1 LFIACYLLD
10 NAMMPSSRSLKSPPA
25 TSPLVKSPLA
35 AIIVAV
41 IIAIVVS
48 LFIAALWLSKDY
60 ESRKIQA
67 LLQAQTEIE
76 SAAMR
81 SRLREAE
88 ASLELI
94 AIELRAGKPDF
105 SLDAAVQELMK
116 QTPPLLRLEIR
127 QVDERGGSQEMRPP
141 VTPAGTT
148 NNLPNILGTRQLAES
163 NVAMQSAIAAERIN
177 YSRPYYVQTPPDRG
191 VEIIDIAV
199 PISMPIAAAAER
211 SADTN
216 EAMKR
221 LGNNR
226 LVIVGSFSAPLLL
239 KSFVAEEFQRNNQV
253 LLVESDGTFIA
264 RLTSGPTPL
273 GFYSAK
279 APLDLPGISMV
290 IRANSPLSAPNL
302 PSNLLTGVLFLL
314 GLGLALCGAML
325 WRLSRRRAS
334 AEQALA
340 NQYAFRAAMENS
352 LVTGLRARDLEG
364 RVTYVN
370 PAFCEMVGYSA
381 AELTGQKA
389 PMPYWAPEGREDYER
404 RYAAVLAGT
413 ITREAYETTFM
424 RKGGERL
431 TALIFEA
438 PLIDHTGQQSGWM
451 SSILDVSEQR
461 KIEETNRLQ
470 QETIAANARLAMLG
484 EVATALSHELNQPLA
499 AITSYATAAENLL
512 ARQGNTTSIAGA
524 LEKIRTQA
532 ERAGRVIKSVH
543 DFVRYRSV
551 EQKAVNVFDLM
562 RRIEPM
568 IKLQTRRA
576 GVELV
581 WKCPKTCEVAGDG
594 ILLEQVILNLTRN
607 AAEAMEHAVMPQ
619 GIHKSTRPIV
629 EVLVNQATNQ
639 PNEPT
644 DRVEI
649 TVMDRGAGVPTNMQ
663 DQLFDAFKSNK
674 HAGMG
679 IGLSFCRSVMEQLG
693 GSIQYQPRE
702 LGGSIFVLSLPASI
716 SKFELKVDAEKGEA
730 SDAISTQ

>member
-1 LFIACYLLD
+1 MATLLTV
-10 NAMMPSSRSLKSPPA
+10 M
-25 TSPLVKSPLA
+25 
-35 AIIVAV
+35 

-48 LFIAALWLSKDY
+48 LFAAALWLSRDY

-67 LLQAQTEIE
+67 NLQAQTEIE
-76 SAAMR
+76 SAALR
-81 SRLREAE
+81 SRLKETE

-94 AIELRAGKPDF
+94 AIDLKADKPEF
-105 SLDAAVQELMK
+105 SLDTAVQEVMRNA
-116 QTPPLLRLEIR
+116 PPLLRVELR
-127 QVDERGGSQEMRPP
+127 QVDERGGSQETRPP
-141 VTPAGTT
+141 VTPSFTSS
-148 NNLPNILGTRQLAES
+148 NLPTILATRQLAES
-163 NVAMQSAIAAERIN
+163 HAAMQSAIVAERIN

-191 VEIIDIAV
+191 VEIIDIAI
-199 PISMPIAAAAER
+199 PI
-211 SADTN
+211 
-216 EAMKR
+216 KQ
-221 LGNNR
+221 R
-226 LVIVGSFSAPLLL
+226 LVLVASYSAPLLL
-239 KSFVAEEFQRNNQV
+239 KHYVGEAFQRGNQV

-264 RLTSGPTPL
+264 RLTSGPPPL
-273 GFYSAK
+273 GVYSSK
-279 APLDLPGISMV
+279 AALDLPGISMV

-302 PSNLLTGVLFLL
+302 PSNVLTGVLFIL
-314 GLGLALCGAML
+314 GLGLCFCGAML
-325 WRLSRRRAS
+325 WQLSRRRAS

-370 PAFCEMVGYSA
+370 PAFCDMVGYSSE
-381 AELTGQKA
+381 ELTGQKA

-413 ITREAYETTFM
+413 ITREAYETIFM
-424 RKGGERL
+424 RKGGERF

-438 PLIDHTGQQSGWM
+438 PLIDHLGNQAGWM

-512 ARQGNTTSIAGA
+512 ARQGNSASISGA

-551 EQKAVNVFDLM
+551 EQKAVNLFDLM
-562 RRIEPM
+562 LRIEPM

-581 WKCPKTCEVAGDG
+581 WKCPRHCEVAGDG
-594 ILLEQVILNLTRN
+594 LLLEQVILNLTRN
-607 AAEAMEHAVMPQ
+607 GSEAMENLAIPQ
-619 GIHKSTRPIV
+619 TTTKAARP
-629 EVLVNQATNQ
+629 Q
-639 PNEPT
+639 
-644 DRVEI
+644 VEI
-649 TVMDRGAGVPTNMQ
+649 NISEEVHEASNRVIIVVMDRGAGVPPNMQ
-663 DQLFDAFKSNK
+663 EQLFDAFKSNK

-693 GSIQYQPRE
+693 GSIEYQPRPE
-702 LGGSIFVLSLPASI
+702 GGSSFILSLPVNLTKEDYAS
-716 SKFELKVDAEKGEA
+716 S
-730 SDAISTQ
+730 AISA

>member
-1 LFIACYLLD
+1 
-10 NAMMPSSRSLKSPPA
+10 MPIPSFNRLPKFKNPPPNTA
-25 TSPLVKSPLA
+25 PLITSPLT

-41 IIAIVVS
+41 VVAIVIS

-67 LLQAQTEIE
+67 SLQAQTEIE
-76 SAAMR
+76 SAAVR
-81 SRLREAE
+81 SRLKEAE
-88 ASLELI
+88 ASLELV

-105 SLDAAVQELMK
+105 SLDTAVQEIMK
-116 QTPPLLRLEIR
+116 QAPPLLRLEIR
-127 QVDERGGSQEMRPP
+127 QVDERGGSQEIRPA
-141 VTPAGTT
+141 VTPSLTT
-148 NNLPNILGTRQLAES
+148 NNLPSILASRQLAES
-163 NVAMQSAIAAERIN
+163 NAAMQSAIAAERIS

-199 PISMPIAAAAER
+199 PISLPIAAAAER
-211 SADTN
+211 SFDNNDAIKKLAN
-216 EAMKR
+216 
-221 LGNNR
+221 LSNNR
-226 LVIVGSFSAPLLL
+226 LVIVGSYSAPLLL
-239 KSFVAEEFQRNNQV
+239 KNFVGEEFQRNNQV
-253 LLVESDGTFIA
+253 LLIEADGTFIA
-264 RLTSGPTPL
+264 RLTSGPAPL
-273 GFYSAK
+273 GVYSSK

-290 IRANSPLSAPNL
+290 IRANSPLTAPNL
-302 PSNLLTGVLFLL
+302 PSNLLTGVLFVL
-314 GLGLALCGAML
+314 GVGLFLCGAML
-325 WRLSRRRAS
+325 WQLSRRRAS

-381 AELTGQKA
+381 VELTGQKS
-389 PMPYWAPEGREDYER
+389 PMPYWAPEGKEDYER

-424 RKGGERL
+424 RKDGERFA
-431 TALIFEA
+431 ALIFEA

-512 ARQGNTTSIAGA
+512 ARQGSGASISGA

-551 EQKAVNVFDLM
+551 EQKAVNLFDLM

-576 GVELV
+576 GVELI

-607 AAEAMEHAVMPQ
+607 AAEAMEHVAILQGMPR
-619 GIHKSTRPIV
+619 SSRPTV
-629 EVLVNQATNQ
+629 EIFVNQ
-639 PNEPT
+639 PIDPD

-649 TVMDRGAGVPTNMQ
+649 VVMDRGAGVPSNMQ

-693 GSIQYQPRE
+693 GSIHYQPRDH
-702 LGGSIFVLSLPASI
+702 GGSTFVLSLPASFSTFNATANNADDI
-716 SKFELKVDAEKGEA
+716 V
-730 SDAISTQ
+730 STQ

>member
-1 LFIACYLLD
+1 MATLLTV
-10 NAMMPSSRSLKSPPA
+10 M
-25 TSPLVKSPLA
+25 
-35 AIIVAV
+35 

-48 LFIAALWLSKDY
+48 LFAAALWLSRDY

-67 LLQAQTEIE
+67 NLQAQTEIE
-76 SAAMR
+76 SAALR
-81 SRLREAE
+81 SRLKETE

-94 AIELRAGKPDF
+94 AIDLKADKPEF
-105 SLDAAVQELMK
+105 SLDTAVQEVMRNA
-116 QTPPLLRLEIR
+116 PPLLRVELR
-127 QVDERGGSQEMRPP
+127 QVDERGGSQETRPP
-141 VTPAGTT
+141 VTPSFTSS
-148 NNLPNILGTRQLAES
+148 NLPTILATRQLAES
-163 NVAMQSAIAAERIN
+163 HAAMQSAIAAERIN

-191 VEIIDIAV
+191 VEIIDIAI
-199 PISMPIAAAAER
+199 PIR
-211 SADTN
+211 Q
-216 EAMKR
+216 
-221 LGNNR
+221 R
-226 LVIVGSFSAPLLL
+226 LVLVASYSAPLLL
-239 KSFVAEEFQRNNQV
+239 KHYVGEEFQRGNQV

-264 RLTSGPTPL
+264 RLTSGPPPL
-273 GFYSAK
+273 GVYSSK
-279 APLDLPGISMV
+279 AALDLPGISMV

-302 PSNLLTGVLFLL
+302 PSNVLTGVLFIL
-314 GLGLALCGAML
+314 GLGLCFCGAML
-325 WRLSRRRAS
+325 WQLSRRRAS

-370 PAFCEMVGYSA
+370 PAFCEMVGYSS
-381 AELTGQKA
+381 EQLTGQKA

-424 RKGGERL
+424 RKGGERF

-438 PLIDHTGQQSGWM
+438 PLIDHLGNQAGWM

-512 ARQGNTTSIAGA
+512 ARQGNSASISGA
-524 LEKIRTQA
+524 LEKIRSQA

-551 EQKAVNVFDLM
+551 EQKAVNLFDLM
-562 RRIEPM
+562 QRIEPM
-568 IKLQTRRA
+568 IKLQTRRS

-581 WKCPKTCEVAGDG
+581 WKCPRHCEVAGDG
-594 ILLEQVILNLTRN
+594 LLLEQVILNLTRN
-607 AAEAMEHAVMPQ
+607 GSEAMEYLAIPQ
-619 GIHKSTRPIV
+619 NTTKAARP
-629 EVLVNQATNQ
+629 Q
-639 PNEPT
+639 
-644 DRVEI
+644 VEI
-649 TVMDRGAGVPTNMQ
+649 NISEEVHEASNRVIIVVMDRGAGVPPNMQ
-663 DQLFDAFKSNK
+663 EQLFDAFKSNK

-693 GSIQYQPRE
+693 GSIEYQPRPE
-702 LGGSIFVLSLPASI
+702 GGSSFILSLPVHLTKEEYAS
-716 SKFELKVDAEKGEA
+716 S
-730 SDAISTQ
+730 AISA